1 MKNKQTQKQASTWMA
16 AALAGL
22 LGTATSVNAAT
33 LVNWGGNEYIN
44 NSANTTGLTS
54 INMQGD
60 ITSGSQ
66 VFTGLGDED
75 PSNYH
80 QRNGLDETFIPPNS
94 GVNAY
99 NPDAHQSGVFYG
111 AFENVR
117 TDSTTNL
124 SSAGAPQVRN
134 AISAGG
140 VSGQDSILFN
150 RQLGASPGTANTES
164 NLSQNTAMI
173 LWRDWV
179 NAGTYTY
186 GDLTNFSV
194 NMTQV
199 IGANTRM
206 LVETEDG
213 YYLNS
218 TENLFTNSNGLKE
231 FDADAL
237 AALRF
242 TAYDVSSQFFTATAG
257 LDGMVDLSA
266 ETIIGIGLWNTQS
279 TNGNQNWGFD
289 SIQVTAIPEPGT
301 LALLGMAGLACILT
315 LKRRKA

>member
-117 TDSTTNL
+117 TGSTNNIATL
-124 SSAGAPQVRN
+124 GAPQVRN
-134 AISAGG
+134 AASVGG
-140 VSGQDSILFN
+140 VSGVDSIHFN
-150 RQLGASPGTANTES
+150 RQVGFAANNPDG
-164 NLSQNTAMI
+164 NLSQNTAMV

-186 GDLTNFSV
+186 GDLTSFEV
-194 NMTQV
+194 NMVNNIVGQ
-199 IGANTRM
+199 NNRL
-206 LVETEDG
+206 LVQ
-213 YYLNS
+213 
-218 TENLFTNSNGLKE
+218 
-231 FDADAL
+231 
-237 AALRF
+237 
-242 TAYDVSSQFFTATAG
+242 TA
-257 LDGMVDLSA
+257 
-266 ETIIGIGLWNTQS
+266 
-279 TNGNQNWGFD
+279 
-289 SIQVTAIPEPGT
+289 
-301 LALLGMAGLACILT
+301 
-315 LKRRKA
+315 